1 MEWLQNIYNF
11 FQSIFEKLTFRSKRH
26 GYDFLYDD
34 DSGHTVY
41 EYNFGSVHGNTMER
55 L

>member
-1 MEWLQNIYNF
+1 MKWFEDIYRF
-11 FQSIFEKLTFRSKRH
+11 IQTIFEKLTFRTKH
-26 GYDFLYDD
+26 NGYDFLYDD

-41 EYNFGSVHGNTMER
+41 EYNFKPVNENNMDR

>member
-1 MEWLQNIYNF
+1 MEWLKNIYNF
-11 FQSIFEKLTFRSKRH
+11 FQSIFEKLTFRSKSH

-41 EYNFGSVHGNTMER
+41 EYNFGSIHGNTIER